1 MACDER
7 TRAGAARAARAARAA
22 MSGCGAGAAVPGP
35 GVVMIFGLWFF
46 GALVACAD
54 DGGPR
59 LLAATPAAAPRNA
72 TVMLTRQRVCGGGCR
87 RGAGEVQIGIKS
99 PMVRAIVVSYSDT
112 AAQVVIPPVTP
123 VGMTALIVTVDERS
137 SNALDFEVLP

>member
-1 MACDER
+1 MTGCV
-7 TRAGAARAARAARAA
+7 AA
-22 MSGCGAGAAVPGP
+22 PGP
-35 GVVMIFGLWFF
+35 GVVMIVGLWSL

-72 TVMLTRQRVCGGGCR
+72 MVMLTGQRLCGGGDCSTA
-87 RGAGEVQIGIKS
+87 AGEVQIGTEP
-99 PMVRAIVVSYSDT
+99 PMVRAIVVSYADT
-112 AAQVVIPPVTP
+112 AAQIVIPPVTP
-123 VGMTALIVTVDERS
+123 IGKTQLIVTVDERS